1 MDLERDY
8 GLTVTEL
15 VPHAGGFATDGWVAD
30 RRWFVKAWQPGE
42 PAVGLERLEQLRA
55 LGLPVVEPLRT
66 LQGELSAMS
75 DDRAYAVFRMSKGVR
90 RTGATGA
97 WQLVRCGRCTKRRPG

>member
-30 RRWFVKAWQPGE
+30 RQWFVKAWQPGE
-42 PAVGLERLEQLRA
+42 PAVGLERLAQLRA

-66 LQGELSAMS
+66 SLGELFAMS
-75 DDRAYAVFRMSKGVR
+75 DDRAYAVFPYVEG
-90 RTGATGA
+90 RTAD
-97 WQLVRCGRCTKRRPG
+97 